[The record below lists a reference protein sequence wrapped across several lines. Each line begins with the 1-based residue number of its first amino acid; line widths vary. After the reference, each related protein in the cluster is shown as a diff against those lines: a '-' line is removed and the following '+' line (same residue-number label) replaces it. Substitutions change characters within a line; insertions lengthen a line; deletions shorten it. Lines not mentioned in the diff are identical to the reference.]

1 VNVTG
6 IARRLFIVEVKLYT
20 CVLPNVFEVVDPC
33 WVTVTVR
40 LVIPVPATVTVADLA
55 LDPVFAE
62 VAVQVIVALFV
73 PETGDTVSHSPFS
86 VILQVVFDVKLNEP
100 DDPEAEPNETD
111 AGDTFKYGVGAPVVY
126 VQ

>member
-1 VNVTG
+1 M
-6 IARRLFIVEVKLYT
+6 FIVEVKLYT

-111 AGDTFKYGVGAPVVY
+111 VGDTFKYGVGAPVVY